1 MEIPSFDPFGPQRI
15 IPGSTNH
22 LPCDHFHP
30 EILHKLGSWWE
41 IFLNRRPQKPTTIQS
56 LKSPMELYP
65 DSGWPEAGQALG
77 RELSSKAGL
86 GTNPERGGG
95 DGVWR
100 DPPFPL
106 LPSTLHSLPRKGTK
120 SWQETGLRPPQAVC
134 PAVLTSP
141 GHKVFIYLG
150 METIVRHLGPSPEPI
165 LVGRRETGRVAVLC
179 GPPPFPSHDLYE
191 LFS

>member
-1 MEIPSFDPFGPQRI
+1 
-15 IPGSTNH
+15 
-22 LPCDHFHP
+22 
-30 EILHKLGSWWE
+30 
-41 IFLNRRPQKPTTIQS
+41 
-56 LKSPMELYP
+56 MELYP

-86 GTNPERGGG
+86 GTNPERQGAG
-95 DGVWR
+95 WR

-106 LPSTLHSLPRKGTK
+106 LPSTLHPLPRKGTK

-150 METIVRHLGPSPEPI
+150 MENVVRHLDPSPEPI
-165 LVGRRETGRVAVLC
+165 LRGRRETGRVTSLC
-179 GPPPFPSHDLYE
+179 GPPLFPSGQSLRA
-191 LFS
+191 L